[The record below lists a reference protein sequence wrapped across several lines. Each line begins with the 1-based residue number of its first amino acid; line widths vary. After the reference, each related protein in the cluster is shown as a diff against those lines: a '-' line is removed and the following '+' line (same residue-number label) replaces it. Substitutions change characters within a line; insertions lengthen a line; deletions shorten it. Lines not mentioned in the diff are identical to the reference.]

1 MNEKGNPKIFIS
13 YSWASS
19 ERVLELAERL
29 MANGVEVILDKW
41 DLKEGQD
48 KYAFMEQSVTDK
60 TIDKV
65 LIVCDKSYAEK
76 ANQRAG
82 GVGDETVI
90 ISPEIYGKLKQEKFI
105 PVIFEFDIDGNPYLP
120 AYIKSRIYIDLSAE
134 DDNYESEYEKL
145 LRNIYNKPLYRKPA
159 LGTKPEWLENEKVEL
174 SPIRDLIKQTRGY
187 TCGNTT
193 KADFLMRKCADEF
206 VNALMSYAPSTEK
219 PFHEAL
225 LIMIDEVKPLRD
237 LFIEYVEALIY
248 AGLDVGVIVP
258 AMFEKFYNTSH
269 AADEKNSFDDEKVE
283 FYEYFLWELFICI
296 TATLLHYERFEEL
309 NKILNYT
316 YFLNNSLHNKDKVM
330 AFNFCKFKPYLQT
343 IEKVC
348 KPKSEQPRLHTLA
361 GEMLLKREK
370 KPIITKASLATSDV
384 VLFQLSQVFELVD
397 TNPCYWFPVVYYAVD
412 IPQAIWLKLQSR
424 SYCEKIMPLFG
435 VSTIDELKGKI
446 SKCKVINSFQYS
458 YLMEAAPSILCSIEL
473 DKIGTVN

>member
-76 ANQRAG
+76 ANQRTG

-90 ISPEIYGKLKQEKFI
+90 ISPEIYGQMGQERFI
-105 PVIFEFDIDGNPYLP
+105 PVIFEVDADGNPYLP

-134 DDNYESEYEKL
+134 DYNYESEYEKL

-187 TCGNTT
+187 TGGNTT

-206 VNALMSYAPSTEK
+206 VNALMSYVPLDEK
-219 PFHEAL
+219 PFDEAL
-225 LIMIDEVKPLRD
+225 LIQIDEVKPLRD

-248 AGLDVGVIVP
+248 ADLDVGVIIP
-258 AMFEKFYNTSH
+258 IMFEKFYNTSH
-269 AADEKNSFDDEKVE
+269 AADEQNFFDSRKAE
-283 FYEYFLWELFICI
+283 FHEFFLWELYICI
-296 TATLLHYERFEEL
+296 TATLLHYERFKEL
-309 NKILNYT
+309 NKILNHT
-316 YFLNNSLHNKDKVM
+316 YYLRESPFSEKVK
-330 AFNFCKFKPYLQT
+330 AFNFSKFRTYPQT
-343 IEKVC
+343 IEEVC

-370 KPIITKASLATSDV
+370 KPIITRVSLATSDV
-384 VLFQLSQVFELVD
+384 VLFQLFQVFDLVD
-397 TNPCYWFPVVYYAVD
+397 NGWDFWFPTVYYAVD
-412 IPQAIWLKLQSR
+412 IPQAIWSKLQSR
-424 SYCEKIMPLFG
+424 SYCKKIMPLFG
-435 VSTIDELKGKI
+435 VSTIDELKEKI
-446 SKCKVINSFQYS
+446 SKCKVDREIRYSGSF
-458 YLMEAAPSILCSIEL
+458 EAAPSILSSIKL
-473 DKIGTVN
+473 DEIGTVN